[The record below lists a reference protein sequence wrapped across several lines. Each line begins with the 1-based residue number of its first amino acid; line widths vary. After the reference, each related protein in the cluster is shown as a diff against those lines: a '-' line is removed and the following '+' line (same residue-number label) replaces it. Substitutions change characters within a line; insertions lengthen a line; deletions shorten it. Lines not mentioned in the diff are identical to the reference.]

1 MPLKYLTIKSNSKTF
16 LDLYNTEGISP
27 FIFLFSL
34 QHNLESLLIKVIT
47 FYLAGMERGS
57 ERSSHL
63 LQYHGGD
70 YTQDFIFQST
80 SLTCIATPAPNL
92 LYSANSKII
101 FPRFRFQRKN
111 NSFFLKQK
119 LTGRDWISLA

>member
-1 MPLKYLTIKSNSKTF
+1 MPSNYLTIKSNSKSF
-16 LDLYNTEGISP
+16 LDLYSTEGISA

-57 ERSSHL
+57 ERPSHL
-63 LQYHGGD
+63 LQYYGGD
-70 YTQDFIFQST
+70 DTQGFIFQSI

-92 LYSANSKII
+92 LYTANSKII
-101 FPRFRFQRKN
+101 SPGFRFQRKN
-111 NSFFLKQK
+111 NSFFLQQK

>member
-1 MPLKYLTIKSNSKTF
+1 MPLNYLTIKSNSKTF
-16 LDLYNTEGISP
+16 LDLYSTEGIST
-27 FIFLFSL
+27 FILFSL

-47 FYLAGMERGS
+47 FYLAGMERCS

-70 YTQDFIFQST
+70 YTQDFIFQSI

-101 FPRFRFQRKN
+101 SPRFRFQRKN
-111 NSFFLKQK
+111 NSFFLQQK